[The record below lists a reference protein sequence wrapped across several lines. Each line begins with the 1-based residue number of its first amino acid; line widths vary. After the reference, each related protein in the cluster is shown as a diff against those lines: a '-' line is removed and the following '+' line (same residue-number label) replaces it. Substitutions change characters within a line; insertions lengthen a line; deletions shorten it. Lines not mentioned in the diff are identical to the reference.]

1 MFEEKVAK
9 FAGSKYAVSIDCCS
23 FYFLSLKY
31 FNILAL
37 NSVELE
43 IPKMTYVSAPMQ
55 IINAGNKVTFEDLE
69 WSGVYQLKGSR
80 VWDGAV
86 RWTKDMY
93 VGLDALQV
101 VSFQIKKRIPIGRVV
116 LY

>member
-1 MFEEKVAK
+1 LFTW
-9 FAGSKYAVSIDCCS
+9 FI
-23 FYFLSLKY
+23 LSLKY
-31 FNILAL
+31 LQHIGEL
-37 NSVELE
+37 NTSVELE

-101 VSFQIKKRIPIGRVV
+101 VSFQIKGYRLEGWYYIN
-116 LY
+116 

>member
-1 MFEEKVAK
+1 LQHIGE
-9 FAGSKYAVSIDCCS
+9 
-23 FYFLSLKY
+23 
-31 FNILAL
+31 L
-37 NSVELE
+37 NTSVELE